1 MLLQVTTITG
11 LLATGMGVALLGSV
25 KLPLARKL
33 QIDEARVGGLV
44 SMFGFAMIPVMLS
57 VGFMTDLVGK
67 QPVVIGGSVL
77 MAVSLVVLASS
88 RNYWAAL
95 LGVLLLSASWSA
107 LINVVNPMSLFAFPG
122 TETGE
127 PNEAYALNMAC
138 FYFGLGAFLT
148 PLATAFLVKRVG
160 LTPALLVLAILVLT
174 TAVLAVG
181 VDFAPLTVASQQQE
195 VANAAAPGIR
205 LLLADAVMWLCA
217 LALLFYSPMEA
228 SMAAWTTTYL
238 GDKGVGE
245 WLASGLLSAF
255 WLTFTASRLATA
267 LLVRAFELPAGG
279 EATLI
284 LAFALV
290 SVGVLA
296 GVAWGRGRGT
306 AVAMVVAAG
315 LFFGPIFPTIMAV
328 LLGHFDKSLHG
339 RAVGLFFAIGGIGWS
354 TIPMMMGA
362 YARKTNVQRGFL
374 IAVAAAVGLMVVALA
389 LHLAATA

>member
-1 MLLQVTTITG
+1 MLLQLTTITG

-44 SMFGFAMIPVMLS
+44 SMFGFAMIPVILS
-57 VGFMTDLVGK
+57 AGFMTDLVGK
-67 QPVVIGGSVL
+67 QPVVISGSVL
-77 MAVSLVVLASS
+77 MAVSLVVLASA

-107 LINVVNPMSLFAFPG
+107 LINVVNPLSLFAFG
-122 TETGE
+122 GSET
-127 PNEAYALNMAC
+127 YALNMAC

-148 PLATAFLVKRVG
+148 PLGAAFLVKRMG
-160 LTPALLVLAILVLT
+160 LTPALFVLAVLVLT

-181 VDFAPLTVASQQQE
+181 VDFAALAPASQQQE
-195 VANAAAPGIR
+195 TAGAAAPGITV
-205 LLLADAVMWLCA
+205 LLVDAVMWLCA

-238 GDKGVGE
+238 SDKGVSEGK
-245 WLASGLLSAF
+245 AAGFLSTF

-267 LLVRAFELPAGG
+267 LLVGAFDLPAGG
-279 EATLI
+279 ETTLI

-296 GVAWGRGRGT
+296 GVVLGRGWVVPG
-306 AVAMVVAAG
+306 AMVVAAG
-315 LFFGPIFPTIMAV
+315 LVFGPIFPTIMAV
-328 LLGHFDKSLHG
+328 LLHHFDKSLHG
-339 RAVGLFFAIGGIGWS
+339 RAVGLFFAIGGIGWT

-362 YARKTNVQRGFL
+362 YARKTSVQRGFL
-374 IAVAAAVGLMVVALA
+374 IAVGAAVGLTVTALVLSFSA
-389 LHLAATA
+389 

>member
-1 MLLQVTTITG
+1 MLLQLTTITG

-44 SMFGFAMIPVMLS
+44 SMFGFAMIPVILS
-57 VGFMTDLVGK
+57 AGFMTDLVGK

-107 LINVVNPMSLFAFPG
+107 LINVVNPMSLFAFG
-122 TETGE
+122 GSET
-127 PNEAYALNMAC
+127 YALNMAC

-148 PLATAFLVKRVG
+148 PLAAAFLVKRMG
-160 LTPALLVLAILVLT
+160 LTPALLVLAVLVLT

-181 VDFAPLTVASQQQE
+181 VDFAPLAPASQQQE
-195 VANAAAPGIR
+195 VAGAAAPGITV
-205 LLLADAVMWLCA
+205 LLVDAVMWVCA

-238 GDKGVGE
+238 GDKGVSE

-255 WLTFTASRLATA
+255 WLTFTLSRLATA

-279 EATLI
+279 ETTLI

-296 GVAWGRGRGT
+296 GVAWGRSRGV
-306 AVAMVVAAG
+306 AIAMVVAAG
-315 LFFGPIFPTIMAV
+315 LVFGPIFPTIMAV
-328 LLGHFDKSLHG
+328 LLAHFDKSLHG

-362 YARKTNVQRGFL
+362 YARKTSVQRGFL
-374 IAVAAAVGLMVVALA
+374 IAVGAAVALTATALA
-389 LHLAATA
+389 LSFSV